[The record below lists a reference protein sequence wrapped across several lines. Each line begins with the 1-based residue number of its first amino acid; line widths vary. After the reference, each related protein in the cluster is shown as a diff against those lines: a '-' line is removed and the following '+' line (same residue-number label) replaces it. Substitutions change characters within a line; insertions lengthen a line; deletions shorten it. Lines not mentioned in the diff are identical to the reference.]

1 MSTATTVS
9 ISEYLDTIY
18 RPDCDYLDGEI
29 LERNVGELEHS
40 RLQTLLSIFLGIRE
54 KQWDIIVL
62 TEQRVQVKAARFRV
76 PDISIL
82 TGAMP
87 DGPILKSPRDRMQEM
102 QGRIDDYLAF
112 GVRYVWVIHP
122 RSSRGS

>member
-9 ISEYLDTIY
+9 ISEYLDTSY

-40 RLQTLLSIFLGIRE
+40 RLQTLLSIFLGNRE

-62 TEQRVQVKAARFRV
+62 TEQRVQVKATAFA
-76 PDISIL
+76 S
-82 TGAMP
+82 
-87 DGPILKSPRDRMQEM
+87 PIFQS
-102 QGRIDDYLAF
+102 
-112 GVRYVWVIHP
+112 
-122 RSSRGS
+122 